1 MWTAAVFLVG
11 NHLAALPRPSAP
23 ISENLAPECAA
34 AQSQL
39 QWPQFHVLNRVTP
52 GNPPKVDHLNDA
64 NAIFEW
70 KGMYHVMNQGA
81 PPPTHVNS
89 TPMVNWT
96 HAVSSDLVHWYRVQ
110 DAVSNDP
117 SKPWVRFGACD
128 GTASFPGPGVRG
140 ADGGPLILFGPDCAD
155 PTGFPHEQLGDYPRA
170 AVAVPADPSSP
181 HLLDWVVGPSNVSF
195 DGEPCSF
202 PGKVWRS
209 TRGNYWNMLC
219 SPHWTGNWGSSWSRY
234 TSTDPTL
241 QNWSLAD
248 PQFIVVP
255 QGSTVHLDA
264 AAGALF
270 NPIPNAVPGGPTH
283 MLNGVTGQAFWL
295 GTYNASTE
303 KFVIHN
309 DTLHWIDLSGG
320 GGGFSAGAAHWA
332 ATSNSFATR
341 PKGSD
346 NRLFWVAWLSGN
358 AQVPNSLTL
367 VRTLNYDAAAGQLVS
382 YPVEEYTRL
391 HTVSYLVNHSMG
403 SLLPGSVNTLPLP
416 PTAGAALD
424 LEVAFDMSNLPPTAT
439 AAKFGV
445 AVRAPR
451 DGIAGAANF
460 AEFSVSATQTNGR
473 RMVAVDGV
481 MNRMPGKGPTPPY
494 PCHRNVCPPNITTLL
509 PTERLTV
516 RVLIDKPTV
525 EIFVLGGRIAWVMN
539 DGHFDPNQTSVHLY
553 NSGSHAVSVPL
564 VSAFGMGCGWAN
576 ALPSADTRLAP
587 AAVEQKARN
596 TEKN

>member
-1 MWTAAVFLVG
+1 
-11 NHLAALPRPSAP
+11 
-23 ISENLAPECAA
+23 
-34 AQSQL
+34 
-39 QWPQFHVLNRVTP
+39 
-52 GNPPKVDHLNDA
+52 
-64 NAIFEW
+64 
-70 KGMYHVMNQGA
+70 
-81 PPPTHVNS
+81 
-89 TPMVNWT
+89 
-96 HAVSSDLVHWYRVQ
+96 
-110 DAVSNDP
+110 
-117 SKPWVRFGACD
+117 
-128 GTASFPGPGVRG
+128 
-140 ADGGPLILFGPDCAD
+140 
-155 PTGFPHEQLGDYPRA
+155 
-170 AVAVPADPSSP
+170 
-181 HLLDWVVGPSNVSF
+181 
-195 DGEPCSF
+195 
-202 PGKVWRS
+202 
-209 TRGNYWNMLC
+209 
-219 SPHWTGNWGSSWSRY
+219 
-234 TSTDPTL
+234 
-241 QNWSLAD
+241 
-248 PQFIVVP
+248 
-255 QGSTVHLDA
+255 
-264 AAGALF
+264 
-270 NPIPNAVPGGPTH
+270 

-358 AQVPNSLTL
+358 AQAPNSLTL

-424 LEVAFDMSNLPPTAT
+424 LEVTFDMSNLPPTAT

-494 PCHRNVCPPNITTLL
+494 PCHRNVCPPNTTTLL